1 MISAKVF
8 SNFID
13 DIIIEYNDKAIFS
26 FIKDD
31 ILSNIEIYDKN
42 NELIDNN
49 LIDIIVTIYND
60 VPSEEEEI
68 DIKHLGDN
76 QVKNFA
82 FNNEII
88 INLNYEYE
96 EESDEDED
104 ESDEEDDDGYKH
116 ILDKFV
122 CFRDTDLYIIFHAWY
137 DNINT
142 PRLKCAEYPVM
153 AIRSKCKSRSIYPS
167 INTKKKQESIYPSLN
182 KGKKVKKNNSSI
194 YPKIVKSK
202 WKKK

>member
-1 MISAKVF
+1 MILANIF

-13 DIIIEYNDKAIFS
+13 DIIIEYNEKATFS

-31 ILSNIEIYDKN
+31 ILSNIEIYDENDK
-42 NELIDNN
+42 LIDNN
-49 LIDIIVTIYND
+49 LIDIIVTIYNG
-60 VPSEEEEI
+60 VPSEEEDI
-68 DIKHLGDN
+68 DIKSLGDN
-76 QVKNFA
+76 KIENFA
-82 FNNEII
+82 FNDEII
-88 INLNYEYE
+88 INLNYENE

-104 ESDEEDDDGYKH
+104 ESDEEDEYKH

-122 CFRDTDLYIIFHAWY
+122 CFRDNDLHIIFHAWY
-137 DNINT
+137 DKINT

-167 INTKKKQESIYPSLN
+167 INTKKKQVSIYPSLN
-182 KGKKVKKNNSSI
+182 KDKKVKKNNSSV